1 MFDDVV
7 KLITETRTQ
16 NARGQYA
23 VTETESEDIL
33 CEVASITR
41 MEWDGA
47 QQRGYDAEICLIIF
61 FGDYNGQRIAKWNGE
76 RFEIYRHY
84 QDGDRIELYL
94 GRKVGV

>member
-1 MFDDVV
+1 MFDDTV
-7 KLITETRTQ
+7 KLIAETRTQ
-16 NARGQYA
+16 NARGQYV
-23 VTETESEDIL
+23 VTETKSDDIL

-47 QQRGYDAEICLIIF
+47 QQRGYDAEICLKIF
-61 FGDYNGQRIAKWNGE
+61 FGDYSGQRIAEWNGE